1 MIKVAR
7 IKIADKLFIGG
18 KDKFVLIAGPCAI
31 ESAAMAFDTAA
42 AIRELCLELNIPLV
56 FKSSFDKA
64 NRSSLHSARGV
75 GMEKGLTV
83 LQEIK
88 DKLGLPVLT
97 DVHESGQCAP
107 VAEVVDV
114 LQIPAFLSRQT
125 DLLLAAAQTG
135 KVVNIKKG
143 QFMAPWDM
151 RNVITKMEEAG
162 NKQILL
168 CERGSCFGYNNLV
181 VDMTGLTEMRSYG
194 YPLVFDATHS
204 VQKPGGLGNS
214 SGGNREMVPP
224 LIRAAMAVGV
234 DGLFLEVH
242 PDPDRAI
249 SDGPNQ
255 VRLDSLKSILQQA
268 AALDKLVKNDL
279 LALSVNE

>member
-1 MIKVAR
+1 
-7 IKIADKLFIGG
+7 
-18 KDKFVLIAGPCAI
+18 
-31 ESAAMAFDTAA
+31 
-42 AIRELCLELNIPLV
+42 
-56 FKSSFDKA
+56 
-64 NRSSLHSARGV
+64 
-75 GMEKGLTV
+75 MEKGLTV

-181 VDMTGLTEMRSYG
+181 VDMTGLAEMRSYA
-194 YPLVFDATHS
+194 YPVVFDATHS

-279 LALSVNE
+279 LALSLKD

>member
-1 MIKVAR
+1 MIEVAR

-31 ESAAMAFDTAA
+31 ESAAMAIDTAA

-75 GMEKGLTV
+75 GMEKGLAV